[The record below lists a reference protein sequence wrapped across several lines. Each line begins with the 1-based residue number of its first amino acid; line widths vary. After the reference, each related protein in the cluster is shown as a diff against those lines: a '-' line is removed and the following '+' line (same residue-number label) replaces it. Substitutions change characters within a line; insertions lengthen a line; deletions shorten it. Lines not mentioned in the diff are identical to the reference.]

1 MVEDRLRA
9 VLKIMVSLQNRSC
22 GRNFVGCGPS
32 LFVVYEYFVLS
43 HTRTYE
49 CDSSI
54 HVNQV
59 TVAKIP

>member
-1 MVEDRLRA
+1 MIEDGLKA
-9 VLKIMVSLQNRSC
+9 VLNIMVSLQNRSR

-32 LFVVYEYFVLS
+32 LSVVYEYFVLS

-59 TVAKIP
+59 TVASMP